1 MSKHYKLYTDN
12 EKYFITNDEALV
24 LEMRLNK
31 SEYGRVWS
39 LLGDTLYNWRLDP
52 TKYQVSG
59 NMQYKVSDY
68 QLNWIKNNIIQD

>member
-68 QLNWIKNNIIQD
+68 LYNVLRSKNA